1 MVGPIHT
8 HIFPAYVHAYLW
20 ALLGKVSCFS
30 DKNFE
35 RKKDTQKHD
44 NILHQHSIQKIVL
57 GQEKMG
63 KCLCF
68 VSLNSPFRF
77 LPCFSQ
83 IGSPPPPNTTC
94 THNYVVCLKI
104 WSLLRLYSTVRV
116 IGCKSCRELF
126 LLVRCTF
133 GRAQM
138 AAVNIVILK
147 YWKFMKQ
154 ILQIC
159 NITFAWQSKSKC

>member
-1 MVGPIHT
+1 M
-8 HIFPAYVHAYLW
+8 
-20 ALLGKVSCFS
+20 
-30 DKNFE
+30 
-35 RKKDTQKHD
+35 
-44 NILHQHSIQKIVL
+44 HQHSIQKIVL

-104 WSLLRLYSTVRV
+104 WSLLRLYSTVKV
-116 IGCKSCRELF
+116 IGCKSCGELF
-126 LLVRCTF
+126 LLVQWTPCILIT
-133 GRAQM
+133 
-138 AAVNIVILK
+138 NISSVVEFQRWRVLK
-147 YWKFMKQ
+147 
-154 ILQIC
+154 
-159 NITFAWQSKSKC
+159 SKSFDQESIYLKDCFLNSVDEWQFVN

>member
-1 MVGPIHT
+1 MKLHSFGRTHSHT
-8 HIFPAYVHAYLW
+8 YFSMLIHAYLW

-104 WSLLRLYSTVRV
+104 WSLLRLYSTVKI
-116 IGCKSCRELF
+116 IGCKSCGELF
-126 LLVRCTF
+126 LLVLNSVRPKPLFWFRSNTETKTQIDLYF
-133 GRAQM
+133 QP
-138 AAVNIVILK
+138 IL
-147 YWKFMKQ
+147 
-154 ILQIC
+154 
-159 NITFAWQSKSKC
+159 

>member
-1 MVGPIHT
+1 MPTYI
-8 HIFPAYVHAYLW
+8 W
-20 ALLGKVSCFS
+20 ALLGKVRHFS

-104 WSLLRLYSTVRV
+104 WSLLRLYSTVKV
-116 IGCKSCRELF
+116 IGCKSCCVTTGIFLDLRCWYGDTKRKPRKQTQRKSRLLFSTTGKENGIEL
-126 LLVRCTF
+126 
-133 GRAQM
+133 
-138 AAVNIVILK
+138 
-147 YWKFMKQ
+147 
-154 ILQIC
+154 
-159 NITFAWQSKSKC
+159 

>member
-1 MVGPIHT
+1 MLI
-8 HIFPAYVHAYLW
+8 ILW

-35 RKKDTQKHD
+35 RKKDTQKHN

-104 WSLLRLYSTVRV
+104 WSLLRLYSTVKV
-116 IGCKSCRELF
+116 IGCKSCGELF
-126 LLVRCTF
+126 LLVLVYDRNHYFGLGPIPKPKPKLADTF
-133 GRAQM
+133 GP
-138 AAVNIVILK
+138 
-147 YWKFMKQ
+147 Y
-154 ILQIC
+154 C
-159 NITFAWQSKSKC
+159 NQY